1 VQGKVFSEAELN
13 QMAQRM
19 SNMKRQQNGQK
30 LYQEYLNRPEN
41 AALLRTVIRLQQ
53 AQNRDSL
60 ELVSKTAIEYVNSQ
74 LQAIPDFSFT
84 PEQIKAYSTLG
95 GAPHLDGGYTVF
107 GEVVE
112 GLDVIDKIATID
124 RDSND
129 RPKNDVRM
137 FPSLKIIKK

>member
-1 VQGKVFSEAELN
+1 
-13 QMAQRM
+13 
-19 SNMKRQQNGQK
+19 
-30 LYQEYLNRPEN
+30 
-41 AALLRTVIRLQQ
+41 
-53 AQNRDSL
+53 
-60 ELVSKTAIEYVNSQ
+60 VNSQ